1 MLKYGKHDP
10 TSLTVD
16 ELVAE
21 NEALRERL
29 RQLEKTAAEQSLVE
43 NELREN
49 ADHYLSILE
58 EMPDTFYRIDADGC
72 LEFVSHTVFGMLGY
86 TSDELVGRNMRE
98 LYAEPD
104 GRDRFMAA
112 LVENGGALYDYHTRL
127 RRRDGGL
134 VWVSICS
141 RLRHDQNGEI
151 IGTQGT
157 TRDITRQREAEEALR
172 LSEDRYALAAAAI
185 NDGIWDIN
193 LFTGEFYKSPRWYE
207 ILGFREEEVQPRRD
221 IFYER
226 LHPDDAVLVENA
238 MARHFDQG
246 EPYNTE
252 IRIRHKEGHYIW
264 ARVKGNS
271 VKDAD
276 GIPVRMLG
284 SLSDV
289 TARMRAT
296 EALRESEA
304 QMRLVTDEIPALI
317 AYVDHDQ
324 RVRFANRA
332 YAEWAGIPQD
342 DIIGRHIRDV
352 VGLELYKVTTGNR
365 EKVYAGEMV
374 SNEGRETSPQG
385 KGYYFRSTR
394 IPRFD
399 GEGEVLGYYFIMDDL
414 TEHVEQEEQL
424 RQAQKMDAVGQLTG
438 GVAHEFNNLLLVI
451 VGNLEILLGKTTD
464 APLRLTATAALDS
477 AMRGSELTRKL
488 LAFSRKQTLDVK
500 PIDANR
506 LVLRISDMLQSV
518 LGETISIK
526 TDLGDDIWPVLT
538 DAGQIES
545 ALLNLALNARDA
557 MPKGGVITIT
567 TANMEEA
574 NRGTRKLPGND
585 IGDDGGEGPGDFV
598 MIDVSD
604 TGTGM
609 TADVLGRAMD
619 PFFTT
624 KDVGSGTGLGLSMVF
639 GFVEQSNGSVEIESE
654 LAKGTHVKM
663 YLPRASVDE
672 VELPVAA
679 GRDARPPAPQELVD
693 GGELRGNILVVEDDP
708 MVRMAVAQMLRDLG
722 CHVIEAEDGET
733 AVALLAGR
741 PEIELLF
748 TDVVLPMGISGID
761 IANEARRRFPKL
773 KILLSS
779 GYPKKGVKEALPEG
793 DGFWFLEKPYRAEEL
808 SRTLAEIFSA

>member
-1 MLKYGKHDP
+1 MLKSGKHDSA
-10 TSLTVD
+10 SLTVD

-29 RQLEKTAAEQSLVE
+29 RQLEKTAVEQRLVE

-58 EMPDTFYRIDADGC
+58 EMPDTFYRVDADGC
-72 LEFVSHTVFGMLGY
+72 LEFVSETVFGMLGY
-86 TSDELVGRNMRE
+86 TSDELVGRSLTV

-104 GRDRFMAA
+104 GRDRFFAA
-112 LVENGGALYDYHTRL
+112 LVENGGALYNYHTQM

-134 VWVSICS
+134 VWVSISS
-141 RLRHDQNGEI
+141 RLRHDQNGGI

-172 LSEDRYALAAAAI
+172 LSEERYALAATAI
-185 NDGIWDIN
+185 NDGIWDTN
-193 LFTGEFYKSPRWYE
+193 LVTGEFYKSPRWYE
-207 ILGFREEEVQPRRD
+207 ILGFREEDVRPRRD

-226 LHPDDAVLVENA
+226 LHPDDAVLVENTL
-238 MARHFDQG
+238 ARHFDLA
-246 EPYNTE
+246 EPYNIQ
-252 IRIRHKEGHYIW
+252 IRMRHKDGHYIW

-276 GIPVRMLG
+276 GVPVRMLG

-289 TARMRAT
+289 TARMRVT

-304 QMRLVTDEIPALI
+304 RLRLVTDEIPALI
-317 AYVDHDQ
+317 AYFDHDQ
-324 RVRFANRA
+324 RVVFANRA

-342 DIIGRHIRDV
+342 KIIGRHIRDV
-352 VGLELYKVTTGNR
+352 IGLELYESTAGNR
-365 EKVYAGEMV
+365 NKAYTGEMV
-374 SNEGRETSPQG
+374 SNEGRGTSPQG
-385 KGYYFRSTR
+385 KSFYFRSTR

-399 GEGEVLGYYFIMDDL
+399 GEGGVLGYYFVMDDL
-414 TEHVEQEEQL
+414 TEHVDQEEQL

-451 VGNLEILLGKTTD
+451 VGNLEVLLDQTTE

-477 AMRGSELTRKL
+477 AMRGSELTRQL

-500 PIDANR
+500 SVDANK
-506 LVLRISDMLQSV
+506 LVLGISDMLQSV
-518 LGETISIK
+518 LGETISIE
-526 TDLGDDIWPVLT
+526 TDLGDDVWPVLS

-545 ALLNLALNARDA
+545 ALLNLTLNARDA
-557 MPKGGVITIT
+557 MPGGGVITIT
-567 TANMEEA
+567 TANQGGRVPPG
-574 NRGTRKLPGND
+574 NSFGDDIGND
-585 IGDDGGEGPGDFV
+585 IGEGSGDFV

-604 TGTGM
+604 TGDGM
-609 TADVLGRAMD
+609 TADVLDRAMD

-624 KDVGSGTGLGLSMVF
+624 KDVGSGTGLGLSIVF

-654 LAKGTHVKM
+654 PGKGTHVKM
-663 YLPRASVDE
+663 YLPRALVDA

-679 GRDARPPAPQELVD
+679 GPDSPPPAPLELVE
-693 GGELRGNILVVEDDP
+693 GGEFKGNVLVVEDDP
-708 MVRMAVAQMLRDLG
+708 MVRTAVAQMLGDLG

-733 AVALLAGR
+733 AVALLAEC
-741 PEIELLF
+741 PEIDLLF

-761 IANEARRRFPKL
+761 IANDARRRFPKL
-773 KILLSS
+773 KILMSS

-793 DGFWFLEKPYRAEEL
+793 DGFWFLEKPYRAQDL
-808 SRTLAEIFSA
+808 SRTLAEIFTT

>member
-1 MLKYGKHDP
+1 MLKYGKHDSA
-10 TSLTVD
+10 SLTVD

-43 NELREN
+43 NELRAN
-49 ADHYLSILE
+49 LDNYLSILE
-58 EMPDTFYRIDADGC
+58 NMPDTYYRVDAEGRV
-72 LEFVSHTVFGMLGY
+72 EFVSQTDTELFGYLP
-86 TSDELVGRNMRE
+86 DELVGRDLAE
-98 LYAEPD
+98 LHVEPD
-104 GRDRFMAA
+104 GRDRFLAA
-112 LVENGGALYDYHTRL
+112 LIENGGTLHDYRTQL

-134 VWVSICS
+134 IWVSVS
-141 RLRHDQNGEI
+141 SQFRRDENGKI

-157 TRDITRQREAEEALR
+157 ARDVTRQREAEETLR
-172 LSEDRYALAAAAI
+172 LSEERYALAATAI
-185 NDGIWDIN
+185 NDGIWDVN
-193 LFTGEFYKSPRWYE
+193 LITGEFYQSSRWYE
-207 ILGFREEEVQPRRD
+207 ILGLHKGEERPKRN
-221 IFYER
+221 IFFER
-226 LHPDDAVLVENA
+226 LHPDDAGLVENTL
-238 MARHFDQG
+238 ARHFDQG
-246 EPYNTE
+246 EPYNIE
-252 IRIRHKEGHYIW
+252 IRMRHKDGHYVW

-276 GIPVRMLG
+276 GVPVRMLG
-284 SLSDV
+284 SLSDI
-289 TARMRAT
+289 TGRMRAT

-304 QMRLVTDEIPALI
+304 RLRLVTDEIPALI
-317 AYVDHDQ
+317 AYIDRDQ

-332 YAEWAGIPQD
+332 YAKWAGIPQD
-342 DIIGRHIRDV
+342 EILGRHIRDV
-352 VGLELYKVTTGNR
+352 VGLELYEVTAGNR
-365 EKVYAGEMV
+365 GKVYAGEMI
-374 SNEGRETSPQG
+374 SNEGRGTSPQG
-385 KGYYFRSTR
+385 KNYYFRSTR

-399 GEGEVLGYYFIMDDL
+399 GEGDVLGYYFVMDDL
-414 TEHVEQEEQL
+414 TEHVDQEEQL

-451 VGNLEILLGKTTD
+451 VGNLELLLDRTKDETLT
-464 APLRLTATAALDS
+464 LTATAALDS

-500 PIDANR
+500 PVDANR
-506 LVLRISDMLQSV
+506 LVLGISDMFQSI

-538 DAGQIES
+538 DVGQIES

-557 MPKGGVITIT
+557 MPKGGVITIR
-567 TANMEEA
+567 TANMEGA
-574 NRGTRKLPGND
+574 NRRAPKLPGDNMGDD
-585 IGDDGGEGPGDFV
+585 IGNNGDDFV

-609 TADVLGRAMD
+609 TAEVLDRAME

-654 LAKGTHVKM
+654 PGKGCHVKM
-663 YLPRASVDE
+663 YLPRASADA

-679 GRDARPPAPQELVD
+679 GREARPPAPQEHVD
-693 GGELRGNILVVEDDP
+693 GGELRCNILVVEDDP
-708 MVRMAVAQMLRDLG
+708 MVRMAVAQMLHGLG

-741 PEIELLF
+741 PEIDLLF
-748 TDVVLPMGISGID
+748 TDIVLPLGISGID

-793 DGFWFLEKPYRAEEL
+793 EGFWFLEKPYRAEEL